1 MVLLRAR
8 RNKLAS
14 GLRPGDSE
22 DGSGARY
29 EAQVRENRRRGA
41 LYALSSSN
49 GKRLPS
55 VSLQPTDARV
65 RRDLLRLTQLE
76 DKRVE
81 SEKRSVYED
90 EQNDCKHREHLN
102 YRPPMDQIHKLRDL
116 HTTVAKDCRDR
127 VKLSADKRIFAKI
140 NQKLGSKQDEST
152 KPEWRLGYS
161 NNVDTGSR
169 VGVGGIFEPRDGTRE
184 RILDTRRATM
194 LLPDS
199 VVVAYPLN
207 KSDNQDEA
215 KENHL
220 VDSPCYH
227 RVVKKK
233 PWCPASSSKSASS
246 ASPRRRYPVERFT
259 PSGLE
264 ESGDLNSYD
273 HDGLQRF
280 PIRYVESFE
289 PIEADA
295 DFVVDPRC
303 ADKQQTLLTKVAETY
318 SRVRARLDRLKEPH
332 LRYQLP
338 VEDAAQYHRAYRLGL
353 DDVPSTAS
361 TKPKKGKQKLN
372 FRPKSAG
379 ASVGFQTISLTPKP
393 GGFLTPELNGGGK
406 VAGARRRPH
415 SANIKFLKHST
426 VYCMEPPTP
435 AYISSAT
442 DFRSVVDVECQKRQ
456 RERDAILQ
464 KLAKR
469 GLLHSIPLAQV
480 FARLRREG
488 LLNIDRRIQRSVFER
503 MTLDEYMSACG
514 CLNSTTDQMPSV
526 TSDSKQPTE
535 APGSSLIKET
545 RRFQKNTQ
553 VTNSGSIPTFDMS
566 PSLIATRKTLM
577 VSRQQF
583 HLALEPFNLSPTDVN
598 LLFSALDL
606 TVSDVVQV
614 WDAMCIVEMLQHEH
628 TAIRR
633 ARVQQLQAPP
643 AKDLEFFRRLNK

>member
-8 RNKLAS
+8 RTKLAS
-14 GLRPGDSE
+14 GLRPGDTE
-22 DGSGARY
+22 DGSSSRY
-29 EAQVRENRRRGA
+29 QAQVREYRRRGA
-41 LYALSSSN
+41 LYDVSSSN

-55 VSLQPTDARV
+55 VSLQPADARV

-81 SEKRSVYED
+81 SEKKSVYED

-127 VKLSADKRIFAKI
+127 VKLSADQRIFAKI
-140 NQKLGSKQDEST
+140 KQKIGSKQEDSSKT
-152 KPEWRLGYS
+152 EWRLGYS
-161 NNVDTGSR
+161 NNVDAGSR
-169 VGVGGIFEPRDGTRE
+169 AGVGGTFEPRDGTRE
-184 RILDTRRATM
+184 RIVDSRIAAA

-199 VVVAYPLN
+199 VAVAYPLD
-207 KSDNQDEA
+207 KSDNQNET

-220 VDSPCYH
+220 YDIPRC
-227 RVVKKK
+227 RRVKKK
-233 PWCPASSSKSASS
+233 PWCPASSSKSPSF

-259 PSGLE
+259 QSGLD
-264 ESGDLNSYD
+264 ESDGLDSYD

-280 PIRYVESFE
+280 PVRCVESLE
-289 PIEADA
+289 PIDKAEAGFD
-295 DFVVDPRC
+295 VDPRC
-303 ADKQQTLLTKVAETY
+303 ADRQQTLLTKVVGTRCTLNSIDQIEE
-318 SRVRARLDRLKEPH
+318 RKE
-332 LRYQLP
+332 
-338 VEDAAQYHRAYRLGL
+338 
-353 DDVPSTAS
+353 
-361 TKPKKGKQKLN
+361 KPN

-379 ASVGFQTISLTPKP
+379 ASVGFQTRSLAPKRDDLLAQE
-393 GGFLTPELNGGGK
+393 FNGGGK

-415 SANIKFLKHST
+415 SASITFLKHST
-426 VYCMEPPTP
+426 VYCMESSTP
-435 AYISSAT
+435 SKSGCISAAT

-488 LLNIDRRIQRSVFER
+488 LLNIDRRLQRSIFER

-514 CLNSTTDQMPSV
+514 CLNSNTT
-526 TSDSKQPTE
+526 PTQIAALE
-535 APGSSLIKET
+535 TTGSSVIKET
-545 RRFQKNTQ
+545 QRFSANLKNSTD
-553 VTNSGSIPTFDMS
+553 SGAISSVDTS
-566 PSLIATRKTLM
+566 PSLVATRKALV
-577 VSRQQF
+577 VSRQHF
-583 HLALEPFNLSPTDVN
+583 HLALEPFNLSSTDVN

-606 TVSDVVQV
+606 TVSDFVHV
-614 WDAMCIVEMLQHEH
+614 WDAMYTVEMLQNEH

-643 AKDLEFFRRLNK
+643 TKDLDFFRRIKI

>member
-8 RNKLAS
+8 RTKLAS
-14 GLRPGDSE
+14 GLRPGDTE
-22 DGSGARY
+22 DGSSSRY
-29 EAQVRENRRRGA
+29 QAQVREYRRRGA
-41 LYALSSSN
+41 LYDVSSSN

-55 VSLQPTDARV
+55 VSLQPADARV

-81 SEKRSVYED
+81 SEEKSVYED

-127 VKLSADKRIFAKI
+127 VKLSADQRIFAKI
-140 NQKLGSKQDEST
+140 KQKIGSKQEDSSKT
-152 KPEWRLGYS
+152 EWRLGYS

-169 VGVGGIFEPRDGTRE
+169 AGVGGTFEPRDGIRE
-184 RILDTRRATM
+184 RIVDSRIAAA

-199 VVVAYPLN
+199 VAVAYPLD
-207 KSDNQDEA
+207 KSDNQNET

-220 VDSPCYH
+220 YDIPRC
-227 RVVKKK
+227 RRVKKK
-233 PWCPASSSKSASS
+233 PWCPASSSKSPSF

-259 PSGLE
+259 QSGLD
-264 ESGDLNSYD
+264 ESDGLDSYD

-280 PIRYVESFE
+280 PVRCVESLE
-289 PIEADA
+289 PIDKAEAGFD
-295 DFVVDPRC
+295 VDPRC
-303 ADKQQTLLTKVAETY
+303 ADRQQTLLTKVVGTY
-318 SRVRARLDRLKEPH
+318 SRVRARMDRMKDLH
-332 LRYQLP
+332 LRYELP
-338 VEDAAQYHRAYRLGL
+338 VEDAAQHPRAYRLGL
-353 DDVPSTAS
+353 DDVLSTAS
-361 TKPKKGKQKLN
+361 TKSKKGKEKPN

-379 ASVGFQTISLTPKP
+379 ASAGFQTRSLAPKRDDLLAQE
-393 GGFLTPELNGGGK
+393 FNGGGK

-415 SANIKFLKHST
+415 SASITFLKHST
-426 VYCMEPPTP
+426 VYCMESSTP
-435 AYISSAT
+435 SKSGCISAAT

-488 LLNIDRRIQRSVFER
+488 LLNIDRRLQRSIFER

-514 CLNSTTDQMPSV
+514 CLNSNTT
-526 TSDSKQPTE
+526 PTQIAALE
-535 APGSSLIKET
+535 TTGSSVIKET
-545 RRFQKNTQ
+545 QRFSANLKNSTD
-553 VTNSGSIPTFDMS
+553 SGAISSVDTS
-566 PSLIATRKTLM
+566 PSLVATRKALV
-577 VSRQQF
+577 VSRQHF
-583 HLALEPFNLSPTDVN
+583 HLALEPFNLSSTDVN

-606 TVSDVVQV
+606 TVSDFVHV
-614 WDAMCIVEMLQHEH
+614 WDAMCTVEMLQNEH

-643 AKDLEFFRRLNK
+643 TKDLDFFRRINI